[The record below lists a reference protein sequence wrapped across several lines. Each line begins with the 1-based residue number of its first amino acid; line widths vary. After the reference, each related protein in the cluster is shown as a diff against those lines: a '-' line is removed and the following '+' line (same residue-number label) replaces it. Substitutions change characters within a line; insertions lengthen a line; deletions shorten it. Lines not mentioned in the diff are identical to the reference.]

1 MRFSSKNQSGFTL
14 VELVMVLVLLGI
26 VSVVALPKFFDSGT
40 FQKRGYCNEV
50 LSAFRYGQKL
60 ALAEGC
66 DIRVRTSSSGVDIFR
81 RQVCN
86 DSSAFNRTVVH
97 PGKGGDYNEA
107 PPTGITL
114 SSSTV
119 IFDAVGRARNASG
132 TTSDFSITVGG
143 DLAFQIIGET
153 GFIQGP

>member
-1 MRFSSKNQSGFTL
+1 MRFLLKNQSGFTL
-14 VELVMVLVLLGI
+14 VELTIVLVLLGI
-26 VSVVALPKFFDSGT
+26 VSVIALPKFFDSGT
-40 FQKRGYCNEV
+40 FRKRGYCNEV
-50 LSAFRYGQKL
+50 VSAFRYGQKL

-86 DSSAFNRTVVH
+86 GSSAFNRAVIH
-97 PGKGGDYNEA
+97 PGKGGNYNEA

-119 IFDAVGRARNASG
+119 VFDAVGRARDASG
-132 TTSDFSITVGG
+132 TTTDFSISVGG
-143 DLAFQIIGET
+143 DLAFQVVGET
-153 GFIQGP
+153 GFIKSP